1 MKKMI
6 NMMTFAIVA
15 FLLAG
20 CTFGAS
26 ASSAALT
33 DSAETPAS
41 SDQDNSI
48 NSGIVSMVIDQ
59 KNEIDELIDQINE
72 ERYEVSRDEPA
83 TEETV
88 AIVSAEDENTSE
100 EKSES
105 DPNDLDSF
113 QKQNPWYNEEDYPEM
128 VDQGCGYRFKEVIEH
143 IDDPENLSEMDLLY
157 KRLDVP
163 QQGTGDHPIT
173 EKEFNYSDYRGDKDQ
188 AIKDAFA
195 YGESGSGRYMVE
207 NIRNPY
213 DGLSDE
219 VIVRV
224 LE

>member
-1 MKKMI
+1 
-6 NMMTFAIVA
+6 MTFAIVA

-48 NSGIVSMVIDQ
+48 NSDIVSMV
-59 KNEIDELIDQINE
+59 IDQINE
-72 ERYEVSRDEPA
+72 ERYEVSMAEAA

-88 AIVSAEDENTSE
+88 VIVSAEDENTSE

-128 VDQGCGYRFKEVIEH
+128 ADEGCGYRFKEVIEH

>member
-1 MKKMI
+1 MI

-20 CTFGAS
+20 CTFGTS
-26 ASSAALT
+26 ASSVALA
-33 DSAETPAS
+33 DSAEAPAS
-41 SDQDNSI
+41 YDQDNSI
-48 NSGIVSMVIDQ
+48 NSDIVSMVID
-59 KNEIDELIDQINE
+59 KINE
-72 ERYEVSRDEPA
+72 ERYEVSMAEAA

-88 AIVSAEDENTSE
+88 VIVSAEDEYTSE
-100 EKSES
+100 EKSEF

-128 VDQGCGYRFKEVIEH
+128 ADEGCGYRFKEVIEH

>member
-20 CTFGAS
+20 CTFGTS
-26 ASSAALT
+26 ASSVALA
-33 DSAETPAS
+33 DSAEAPAS
-41 SDQDNSI
+41 YDQDNSI
-48 NSGIVSMVIDQ
+48 NSDIVSMV
-59 KNEIDELIDQINE
+59 IDQINE
-72 ERYEVSRDEPA
+72 ERYEVSMAEAA

-88 AIVSAEDENTSE
+88 VIVSAEDEYTSE
-100 EKSES
+100 EKSEF

-128 VDQGCGYRFKEVIEH
+128 ADEGCGYRFKEVIEH

-195 YGESGSGRYMVE
+195 YGESGNGRYMVE

>member
-20 CTFGAS
+20 CTFGTS
-26 ASSAALT
+26 ASSVALA
-33 DSAETPAS
+33 DSAEAPAS
-41 SDQDNSI
+41 YDQDNSI
-48 NSGIVSMVIDQ
+48 NSDIVSMV
-59 KNEIDELIDQINE
+59 IDQINE
-72 ERYEVSRDEPA
+72 ERYEVSMVEAA

-88 AIVSAEDENTSE
+88 VIVSAEDEYTSE
-100 EKSES
+100 EKSEF

-128 VDQGCGYRFKEVIEH
+128 ADEGCGYRFKEVIEH

>member
-20 CTFGAS
+20 CTFGTS
-26 ASSAALT
+26 ASSVALA
-33 DSAETPAS
+33 DSAEAPAS
-41 SDQDNSI
+41 YDQDNSI
-48 NSGIVSMVIDQ
+48 NSDIVSMV
-59 KNEIDELIDQINE
+59 IDQINE
-72 ERYEVSRDEPA
+72 ERYEVSMAEAA

-88 AIVSAEDENTSE
+88 VIVSAEDEYTSE
-100 EKSES
+100 EKSEF

-128 VDQGCGYRFKEVIEH
+128 ADEGCGYRFKEVIEH